1 MCISAYCIMAIKYLV
16 KVWPYSLWQQVV
28 YLNAMYTNCKR
39 WKIDVRMHDKVQVDL
54 EMSFQ
59 GEIHNPNESM
69 FFKILIDI

>member
-1 MCISAYCIMAIKYLV
+1 
-16 KVWPYSLWQQVV
+16 
-28 YLNAMYTNCKR
+28 MYTNCKR

-59 GEIHNPNESM
+59 GEIHNPNENM